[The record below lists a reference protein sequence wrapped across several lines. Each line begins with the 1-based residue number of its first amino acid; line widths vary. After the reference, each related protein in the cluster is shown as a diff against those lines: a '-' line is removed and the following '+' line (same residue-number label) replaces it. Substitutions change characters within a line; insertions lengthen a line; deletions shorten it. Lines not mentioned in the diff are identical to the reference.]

1 MAGGNLFMP
10 RYAKTSTLVE
20 VKAVTGMES
29 IEPRDD
35 GMTVGQ
41 VAAAAGVAASA
52 VRFYETHGLISG
64 HRTHGNQRRFDE
76 DAPCR
81 VRMIRVCQRVGL
93 SVAEIRDLLATL
105 PASGRAEVSDWVE
118 LGERIEREVHERI
131 RNLRDA
137 LADLTSGTL
146 LCELPGIAD
155 TRTPVTA

>member
-1 MAGGNLFMP
+1 MSGIQG
-10 RYAKTSTLVE
+10 VE
-20 VKAVTGMES
+20 
-29 IEPRDD
+29 D

-52 VRFYETHGLISG
+52 VRFYEAHGLITG
-64 HRTHGNQRRFDE
+64 RRTHGNQRRFDA

-105 PASGRAEVSDWVE
+105 PTSGRAEVSDWVE

-137 LADLTSGTL
+137 LADLTSGAM
-146 LCELPGIAD
+146 LCELPGVGD
-155 TRTPVTA
+155 TRTRVSA